1 KRVPGLA
8 SALELLAGR
17 IDEKTMRRLNY
28 EVDEDKRAPRQ
39 VARQFLLRQGLLGSR
54 LPRSGPAVVIA
65 SKAFTESVILGELM
79 AQLVE
84 TRLGVRVQRRFNL
97 GGTMIVHNAL
107 KDGDID
113 VYAEYTGTAL
123 TAILG
128 LQGGVDAAA
137 AYEIV
142 SREYPLRFNCRWLK
156 PFGFNNTY
164 ALGVREADA
173 LAHGWRTISDLTRR

>member
-1 KRVPGLA
+1 
-8 SALELLAGR
+8 
-17 IDEKTMRRLNY
+17 MRRLNY
-28 EVDEDKRAPRQ
+28 EVDERKRAPRA
-39 VARQFLLRQGLLGSR
+39 VAREFLERQALLGSR
-54 LPRSGPAVVIA
+54 APSGGASVVIG
-65 SKAFTESVILGELM
+65 SKAFTEGVLLGELM

-84 TRLGVRVQRRFNL
+84 TRLGVKAVRRFNL

-107 KDGDID
+107 KAGELD

-128 LQGGVDAAA
+128 MPGAVDGPA

-142 SREYPLRFNCRWLK
+142 SREYPLRFGSRWLK
-156 PFGFNNTY
+156 PFGFSNTY

-173 LAHGWRTISDLTRR
+173 RERGWRAISDLVRGGSS